1 MLMTRFATAA
11 AGLRAEGSYRSYV
24 HCATELTRVEGM
36 GVWMRGW
43 WPMFVRMA
51 PTFIIAM
58 PLYEQLRRLLGL
70 AYMD

>member
-1 MLMTRFATAA
+1 MLPAA
-11 AGLRAEGSYRSYV
+11 VRAEGSYHSYV
-24 HCATELTRVEGM
+24 HCATELTRLEGT